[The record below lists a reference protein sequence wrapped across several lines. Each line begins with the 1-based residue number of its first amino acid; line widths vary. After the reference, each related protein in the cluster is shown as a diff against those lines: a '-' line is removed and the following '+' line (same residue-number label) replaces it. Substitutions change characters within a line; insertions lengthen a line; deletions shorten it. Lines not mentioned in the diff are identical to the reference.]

1 MVKLNTQGSYLN
13 NSIIWQKNTK
23 TSQKKFA
30 IQDLKTNKA
39 RKLYSK
45 LSTSVKKLNGTLD
58 PDKRMFLPS
67 PD

>member
-30 IQDLKTNKA
+30 VQDLKTNKQSQ
-39 RKLYSK
+39 KVIQQTKHMSK
-45 LSTSVKKLNGTLD
+45 KAEWNTGS
-58 PDKRMFLPS
+58 
-67 PD
+67 

>member
-45 LSTSVKKLNGTLD
+45 LST
-58 PDKRMFLPS
+58 
-67 PD
+67 